1 MTSLAQTHEGV
12 FQRRATWTDAQAAI
26 GGLMLSHFGEWEDS
40 EQSSARFPCPCCG
53 IYGALQLWPDGQD
66 GKVGR
71 QCNEGCRVGD
81 IDRALDEYFG
91 MRMRPLRPHKPRGEP
106 LQGLPLDNLHPSIEG
121 DARRMIESHGARLL
135 IVDEDPK
142 AYESVYVLDTDTGI
156 WEPAPS
162 AFFALHCDTAKTAA
176 QLSFEKHLAGEIP
189 AAVDQEIRR
198 WAKKTHNP
206 QYSDACRKAMA
217 GAYIGMVNEGKN
229 PTIGAGNPVKA
240 AELNADKRFLGCGNG
255 VVDLDTGELLTPD
268 EGAGKLI
275 TRSTGVEYRPDA
287 RDDVIDALLGHL
299 PDDERDYL
307 LNATAYALRGNP
319 ARRWYVLAGP
329 GGSGKTTFL
338 NAVAAALGD
347 ADANGYHIGLTSG
360 ALLRDKNA
368 SANAHSDHLKHFP
381 HARLATGNELPDG
394 GQRFNEGL
402 LKDLTGSGN
411 ISVRELGRKSTGAR
425 PATATLMIA
434 VNPKDLDRLSL
445 LDSALAMRTAIL
457 QWPSPPWI
465 GTPDVAR
472 VDDVTRPGAAAAML
486 AILVSR
492 ARTLKAPPA
501 MPASVASAVE
511 TKRAESLGAL
521 GAWLQQRVIITGNG
535 FDYILPDVLW
545 EKAYHELEGKDD
557 KIGGAGRRGM
567 IGLLREVLPGLPA
580 QKLRRI
586 NGKRLYVYAGVT
598 LLDEYE
604 ADAIGLSCPSCG
616 REQTGAWTPDEFGRC
631 PTCCITAEGR
641 LIEATDEAPHGG
653 SRQAFLAGFKARQQ
667 VFGQHTVDF
676 HDPIQVHLFL
686 DGWNWASEVL
696 GLPPAEQLPLDAEG
710 FNGNGRI
717 LP

>member
-1 MTSLAQTHEGV
+1 M
-12 FQRRATWTDAQAAI
+12 
-26 GGLMLSHFGEWEDS
+26 
-40 EQSSARFPCPCCG
+40 
-53 IYGALQLWPDGQD
+53 
-66 GKVGR
+66 
-71 QCNEGCRVGD
+71 
-81 IDRALDEYFG
+81 
-91 MRMRPLRPHKPRGEP
+91 
-106 LQGLPLDNLHPSIEG
+106 
-121 DARRMIESHGARLL
+121 
-135 IVDEDPK
+135 
-142 AYESVYVLDTDTGI
+142 
-156 WEPAPS
+156 
-162 AFFALHCDTAKTAA
+162 
-176 QLSFEKHLAGEIP
+176 
-189 AAVDQEIRR
+189 
-198 WAKKTHNP
+198 
-206 QYSDACRKAMA
+206 
-217 GAYIGMVNEGKN
+217 
-229 PTIGAGNPVKA
+229 
-240 AELNADKRFLGCGNG
+240 
-255 VVDLDTGELLTPD
+255 
-268 EGAGKLI
+268 
-275 TRSTGVEYRPDA
+275 
-287 RDDVIDALLGHL
+287 
-299 PDDERDYL
+299 
-307 LNATAYALRGNP
+307 
-319 ARRWYVLAGP
+319 
-329 GGSGKTTFL
+329 
-338 NAVAAALGD
+338 
-347 ADANGYHIGLTSG
+347 
-360 ALLRDKNA
+360 
-368 SANAHSDHLKHFP
+368 
-381 HARLATGNELPDG
+381 
-394 GQRFNEGL
+394 
-402 LKDLTGSGN
+402 
-411 ISVRELGRKSTGAR
+411 
-425 PATATLMIA
+425 
-434 VNPKDLDRLSL
+434 
-445 LDSALAMRTAIL
+445 
-457 QWPSPPWI
+457 
-465 GTPDVAR
+465 AR

-641 LIEATDEAPHGG
+641 LIYATDEAPHGG

-686 DGWNWASEVL
+686 DGWNRASEVL